1 MIILILI
8 IVLLS
13 FIHFQ
18 YIYCLSPSLLKI
30 KSLKELAIIRKII
43 ESNENDLI
51 SEKGFNAIQNGLS
64 AVQRIQLQ
72 LDRSD
77 GRPASITTGFI
88 ANKYSMLISSCL
100 RTQIEDNDKKT
111 WLAVLGPLEYV
122 GFRMKD
128 IIKSEN
134 SYILDSPL
142 MITKMKQILLDITS
156 SDEDPIMNKKD
167 EASAEEIRN
176 LSVLLARCAL
186 RYTIYIDQF
195 EESKKQLDIKM
206 IYNDFLTSEIFEA
219 ILTLDLKIPYIINQ
233 SSSTINIKYQDIS
246 NWKENNKI

>member
-8 IVLLS
+8 IILLS

-43 ESNENDLI
+43 ESNDNDLI
-51 SEKGFNAIQNGLS
+51 SEKGFNAVQNGLS

-219 ILTLDLKIPYIINQ
+219 ILTLDFKIPYIINQ

-246 NWKENNKI
+246 NWKENNNI